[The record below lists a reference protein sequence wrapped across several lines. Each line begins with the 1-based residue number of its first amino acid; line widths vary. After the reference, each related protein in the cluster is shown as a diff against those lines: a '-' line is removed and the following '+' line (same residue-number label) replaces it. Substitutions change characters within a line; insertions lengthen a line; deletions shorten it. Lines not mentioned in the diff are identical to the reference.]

1 MIKHLLSRR
10 QFNASCAAFGL
21 SLPTMSAMVAVK
33 GSARVLGT
41 GAASKTAGRT
51 VKAPDGTTIPALG
64 QGSSHLGLGG
74 IRQLLKKRRCA

>member
-33 GSARVLGT
+33 GSARVLVDSQEQDQPRLRWRSRLKCDRPPLGP
-41 GAASKTAGRT
+41 AARVSPAGFGRSATA
-51 VKAPDGTTIPALG
+51 
-64 QGSSHLGLGG
+64 H
-74 IRQLLKKRRCA
+74 